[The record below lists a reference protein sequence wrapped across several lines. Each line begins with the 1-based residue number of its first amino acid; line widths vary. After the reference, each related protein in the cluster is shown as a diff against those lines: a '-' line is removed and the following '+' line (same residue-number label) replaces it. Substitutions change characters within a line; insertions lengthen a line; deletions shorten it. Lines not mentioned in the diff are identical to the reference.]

1 MIIRNETTQVLLD
14 RVASG
19 RLSRRHF
26 LAIASAAGL
35 VGRLPPALVDQAL
48 AAGETQAANQAKLK
62 AAYDY
67 IVLGAGA
74 SGAIIAG
81 RLSQTGADV
90 LLVES
95 GGADDAATISNP
107 SI

>member
-14 RVASG
+14 CVVSG
-19 RLSRRHF
+19 RLSRRRF

-35 VGRLPPALVDQAL
+35 VGGLPPALVDQAL

-67 IVLGAGA
+67 IVEVRALRAPLSRA
-74 SGAIIAG
+74 SCQRRAP
-81 RLSQTGADV
+81 TFC
-90 LLVES
+90 
-95 GGADDAATISNP
+95 
-107 SI
+107 